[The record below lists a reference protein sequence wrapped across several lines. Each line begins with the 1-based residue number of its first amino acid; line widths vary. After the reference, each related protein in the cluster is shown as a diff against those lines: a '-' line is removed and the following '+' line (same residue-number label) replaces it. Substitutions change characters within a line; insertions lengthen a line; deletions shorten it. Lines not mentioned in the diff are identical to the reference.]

1 MAGVSG
7 KAPASKLMEEPGPH
21 SSDALGV
28 PADVPVG
35 DAAPVSVGEAVSAAA
50 EVAVV
55 VAGVWPAFGAA
66 HDTTVEIAI
75 SKVNAEPRADSLFGW
90 NISTAFHVELI
101 AISNCRRPTS
111 LEAEFRGSTVQ
122 KKRGA
127 GSGQKMPPVGA
138 EAGLPGKLT
147 GQSTRRVSSASST

>member
-7 KAPASKLMEEPGPH
+7 KAPASKLMAEPGPH

-35 DAAPVSVGEAVSAAA
+35 DAAPVSVGEAVSVAAD
-50 EVAVV
+50 VAVV

-66 HDTTVEIAI
+66 HDATVEIAT
-75 SKVNAEPRADSLFGW
+75 SRVNAEPRADSFFGW

-101 AISNCRRPTS
+101 ASATACDPPHWRPNSGAALFRRNGGP
-111 LEAEFRGSTVQ
+111 E
-122 KKRGA
+122 
-127 GSGQKMPPVGA
+127 
-138 EAGLPGKLT
+138 
-147 GQSTRRVSSASST
+147 